1 MASRRDRAARPRL
14 GLLLRLA
21 WRIARHAS
29 LRSALIVLLI
39 AVPTFGLA
47 GVATVATSMIPTANE
62 SATAELGGTQA
73 HLTVVS
79 PPDTTLVQSPNNS
92 SNFRW
97 ATDEKG
103 PTHHDESAPLVS
115 PYSYL
120 PAGRLLTLH
129 GTTVTARTA
138 GGVGSF
144 GVTQG
149 DAFDP
154 AFAGKYVRDA
164 GRAPG
169 AASEV
174 MVTPALAERLG
185 ATIGSTVHVIQPRAV
200 RLTVVG
206 VLRDLTKPA
215 ADEQLFTLPRV
226 IDRSDPRRDPTGTDY
241 YLTGSPVS
249 WPQVQALNKHGAV
262 VLSRAVVENPPA
274 VSELGADSPSLPS
287 QLLIALPLAGF
298 ALLEVVLLAG
308 AAFMVGAKRDER
320 TLAMLGA
327 IGANRSALF
336 AVVITTGIV
345 LGALGGVIGTVTGA
359 AAAAVYIRITSDG
372 SITQY
377 PGFHPWPLLLIGI
390 ALFGTIAGLAAAV
403 LPARAA
409 SRTDVLA
416 ALRGSSRPPIAR
428 RRRPIAG
435 LIALILG
442 AALTFIGAGLIVAG
456 NSAATNDPHAGLS
469 PVQLAGAALAF
480 LGPALMQLGVL
491 LLSRFLLTRIAGLAA
506 RFGVGARLGTEDT
519 ARNPSRSVPAVAV
532 IMTTLFLGSLLM
544 TIITSMQAQ
553 QKMVWNYSTP
563 PQVLQ
568 IGLDE
573 LYRSP
578 QAHKAQKAEQ
588 LNQAVTSS
596 FDVASVHKINST
608 PIWDGVQTGRTL
620 IASPM
625 LQDRP
630 RCLVFPRDDQAST
643 AGTECPQASPY
654 YLNQRVYLGTA
665 ADLAVMLGAPV
676 NEDARATLQAGGA
689 VALYPQYV
697 KNGHLTIQW
706 HTAKQFAT
714 AFATGRPITGSKK
727 QLQLPAVVQR
737 PPHDYDYGVF
747 MLTTTARRHGLATQQ
762 ALTLAPLRSPVT
774 DRQYDQADAAAIAI
788 AGGADQMSPVFARVE
803 QGPPTD
809 GSTTAWAVLALCALI
824 ALAAAAIA
832 IGLSRAE
839 GRRDQWILTA
849 LGSSPAL
856 RRTYAFWQTLSI
868 TITGAVLGVLLGLI
882 PVAAI
887 ALQHGQT
894 AIPFV
899 APWPQLAAAAIGLP
913 LLIAAATSTTSRPPR
928 QLKAPI
934 A

>member
-1 MASRRDRAARPRL
+1 MASRRDRAAHPRL
-14 GLLLRLA
+14 GLLVRLA

-29 LRSALIVLLI
+29 LRSALIVLLV

-47 GVATVATSMIPTANE
+47 GVATVATSMIPTPSE
-62 SATAELGGTQA
+62 SATAELGATQA

-79 PPDTTLVQSPNNS
+79 PPDPTLVQSPNMS
-92 SNFRW
+92 TAFRW

-103 PTHHDESAPLVS
+103 PIHHDESTPLVS

-120 PAGRLLTLH
+120 SAGRLLTLH
-129 GTTVTARTA
+129 STTATARTA
-138 GGVGSF
+138 GGIGSF

-149 DAFDP
+149 DAFDR
-154 AFAGKYVRDA
+154 AFAGKYVQNA
-164 GRAPG
+164 GRAPR

-174 MVTPALAERLG
+174 MVSPALAERLG
-185 ATIGSTVHVIQPRAV
+185 ATVGSTVQITQPRPL

-206 VLRDLTKPA
+206 VLRDLTKPET
-215 ADEQLFTLPRV
+215 DEQLFTLPRV
-226 IDRSDPRRDPTGTDY
+226 IDRIDPRQDPAGTEY
-241 YLTGSPVS
+241 YLTGTPVS
-249 WPQVQALNKHGAV
+249 WAQVRALNKHGAV
-262 VLSRAVVENPPA
+262 VLSRAVVDDPPP
-274 VSELGADSPSLPS
+274 VTELAAYSPTLPP

-320 TLAMLGA
+320 TLAMIGA

-345 LGALGGVIGTVTGA
+345 LGALGGAIGTVAGA
-359 AAAAVYIRITSDG
+359 AAAAAYIRVTSDG

-377 PGFHPWPLLLIGI
+377 PGFHPWPLLLVGI

-456 NSAATNDPHAGLS
+456 NSAATNEPHAGLS
-469 PVQLAGAALAF
+469 PLQLAGAALAF

-491 LLSRFLLTRIAGLAA
+491 LLCRVLLTRIAGLAA
-506 RFGVGARLGTEDT
+506 RFGVGARLGTQDT

-544 TIITSMQAQ
+544 TITTSLQAQ
-553 QKMVWNYSTP
+553 EKATWNYLTP

-568 IGLDE
+568 IGLDD

-578 QAHKAQKAEQ
+578 QQHRAQKAEQ
-588 LNQAVTSS
+588 LNTAVTGS

-608 PIWDGVQTGRTL
+608 PTWDSEHPGRML

-630 RCLVFPRDDQAST
+630 RCLVFPVNQGPA
-643 AGTECPQASPY
+643 AAQQCPESNPY
-654 YLNQRVYLGTA
+654 YLDQQIDTGTA
-665 ADLAVMLGAPV
+665 ADLAVMLGEPV
-676 NEDARATLQAGGA
+676 NPDARATLQAGGA

-706 HTAKQFAT
+706 HTPGQFAA
-714 AFATGRPITGSKK
+714 AFTTGRPITGPKR

-747 MLTTTARRHGLATQQ
+747 ILTSTARRLGLITQQ

-788 AGGADQMSPVFARVE
+788 AGGPDQIPPVFTRVE

-809 GSTTAWAVLALCALI
+809 GSTTAWALLALCALI

-839 GRRDQWILTA
+839 GRREQWILTA
-849 LGSSPAL
+849 LGSSPTL
-856 RRTYAFWQTLSI
+856 RRSYAFWQTLSI
-868 TITGAVLGVLLGLI
+868 TVTGAVLGVLLGLI

-899 APWPQLAAAAIGLP
+899 APWPQLAAAAIGVP
-913 LLIAAATSTTSRPPR
+913 LLIAGATSSASRPPR

>member
-1 MASRRDRAARPRL
+1 MARRRERAARPRV
-14 GLLLRLA
+14 GLLVRLA

-79 PPDTTLVQSPNNS
+79 PPDPTLVQSPNS
-92 SNFRW
+92 SLDFRW

-129 GTTVTARTA
+129 STTATGRTA
-138 GGVGSF
+138 GGLGSF
-144 GVTQG
+144 AVTQG
-149 DAFDP
+149 DAFDR
-154 AFAGKYVRDA
+154 AFVGKYVRDA
-164 GRAPG
+164 GRAPR
-169 AASEV
+169 AVTEV
-174 MVTPALAERLG
+174 MVSPALAERLG
-185 ATIGSTVHVIQPRAV
+185 ATIGATVQITQPRSV
-200 RLTVVG
+200 QLTVVG
-206 VLRDLTKPA
+206 VLRDVTKPA
-215 ADEQLFTLPRV
+215 VDEQLFTLPRA
-226 IDRSDPRRDPTGTDY
+226 IDRTDPRRDPAGTDY

-249 WPQVQALNKHGAV
+249 WAQVQALNKHGAV
-262 VLSRAVVENPPA
+262 VLSRAVVDDPPP
-274 VSELGADSPSLPS
+274 VTELAAYTPTLPP

-345 LGALGGVIGTVTGA
+345 LGALGGVLGTVTGA
-359 AAAAVYIRITSDG
+359 AAAAAYIRITSDG

-377 PGFHPWPLLLIGI
+377 PGFHPWPLLLLGI
-390 ALFGTIAGLAAAV
+390 ALFGTMAGLAAAV

-435 LIALILG
+435 LIALVLG
-442 AALTFIGAGLIVAG
+442 AVLTFIGAGLIVAG
-456 NSAATNDPHAGLS
+456 NTTATNDPHAGLS
-469 PVQLAGAALAF
+469 PVQLAGGALAF

-506 RFGVGARLGTEDT
+506 RFGVGARLGTQDT

-553 QKMVWNYSTP
+553 QKAVWNYSTP

-578 QAHKAQKAEQ
+578 QQHKTETAEQ

-596 FDVASVHKINST
+596 FDVASVHEISST
-608 PIWDGVQTGRTL
+608 PTWDSEHPGRTL

-630 RCLVFPRDDQAST
+630 RCLAVNQGPATDQQ
-643 AGTECPQASPY
+643 CPQASPY
-654 YLNQRVYLGTA
+654 NLDQQIYTGTT
-665 ADLAVMLGAPV
+665 ADLAVMLGEPV
-676 NEDARATLQAGGA
+676 NADSRAILDAGGA

-697 KNGHLTIQW
+697 ENGHLTIQW
-706 HTAKQFAT
+706 HTPTQFAT
-714 AFATGRPITGSKK
+714 AFTTGRPITGPRR

-747 MLTTTARRHGLATQQ
+747 ILTSTARRHGLVTQQ
-762 ALTLAPLRSPVT
+762 SLTLAPLRSPMT

-788 AGGADQMSPVFARVE
+788 AGGSNQMSPVSARVE
-803 QGPPTD
+803 EGPPTD

-856 RRTYAFWQTLSI
+856 RRSYAFWQTISI
-868 TITGAVLGVLLGLI
+868 TITGAVLGVALGLI